1 MLHACIYYSGCVYKR
16 HRCEQQHIN
25 VNLALFLFAGGG
37 DVRDSG

>member
-1 MLHACIYYSGCVYKR
+1 MHVYIIQVVFTNVIVVNSSTK
-16 HRCEQQHIN
+16 HIN